1 MYFAVAITF
10 QKNPDHAKKRYMINA
25 IIIEDEKSSMEYL
38 QSILKRNHPDITI
51 LGWAT
56 NVEDAVKMI
65 ETETPDIVFMDI
77 ELLDGSGFDVLD
89 RLKGNMTFEVIFT
102 TGFLDYK
109 ERAMD
114 YFAFY
119 YLNKPIQEDEVK
131 KVLDMYEMKRSAFDM
146 RKYQAFRDQIKS
158 KNQFITIIIKNEY
171 VPIRLSDII
180 YCEASGGYTFIHTI
194 QGDQFLSAKNLKRIE
209 SFIEDDSFFRVH
221 RSVLVN
227 AKHVK
232 GVSTEGTVRMSN
244 DAEILISVR
253 NKTKVLS
260 MFKIYKAT
268 ES

>member
-1 MYFAVAITF
+1 
-10 QKNPDHAKKRYMINA
+10 MINA

-38 QSILKRNHPDITI
+38 QSILKRNHPNITI

-56 NVEDAVKMI
+56 NVDDAVKMI
-65 ETETPDIVFMDI
+65 EAETPDILFMDI

-119 YLNKPIQEDEVK
+119 YLNKPIQEDEIK
-131 KVLDMYEMKRSAFDM
+131 KVLDMYVLKRSAFDIK
-146 RKYQAFRDQIKS
+146 KYQAFKNQIKA
-158 KNQFITIIIKNEY
+158 KNQVLTIIINKEY
-171 VPIRLSDII
+171 VPIKISDIL
-180 YCEASGGYTFIHTI
+180 YCEASGSYTFVHTV

-232 GVSTEGTVRMSN
+232 GVTINGAVRMSN

-253 NKTKVLS
+253 NRKKVLS
-260 MFKIYKAT
+260 MFESYKGT
-268 ES
+268 T